1 MNLELEIG
9 FSSRAETAGFA
20 FRQWRRRVGQR
31 LLRMTVAVAEAVAPE
46 RVKNRERLFAEL
58 SRDYAG
64 LIAGICLSFAHSEE
78 DFQDLR
84 QDTFLNIWNGLA
96 AFRRDSSLST
106 WIYRVTL
113 NTCVSSQRKKT
124 RREEVQM
131 DELYATLYENSPA
144 EEIERY
150 KLMYRL
156 IGMLSPLDKSIVLMW
171 IDGKSYDEISSVTGL
186 SRDSVASRLKRSKG
200 KLANFYNKIKND

>member
-1 MNLELEIG
+1 M
-9 FSSRAETAGFA
+9 AA
-20 FRQWRRRVGQR
+20 
-31 LLRMTVAVAEAVAPE
+31 AVAEAVVPE
-46 RVKNRERLFAEL
+46 RVKNRERMFAEL

-64 LIAGICLSFAHSEE
+64 LIAGICLSFARSEE

-131 DELYATLYENSPA
+131 DELYATLYEDSPA

-171 IDGKSYDEISSVTGL
+171 IDGKSYEEIRSVTGL
-186 SRDSVASRLKRSKG
+186 SRDSVASRLKRAKG
-200 KLANFYNKIKND
+200 KLAD

>member
-31 LLRMTVAVAEAVAPE
+31 LLRMAAVAEAVVPE
-46 RVKNRERLFAEL
+46 RVKNRERMFAEL

-64 LIAGICLSFAHSEE
+64 LIAGICLSFARSEE

-131 DELYATLYENSPA
+131 DELYATLYEDSPT

-171 IDGKSYDEISSVTGL
+171 IDGKSYEEIRSVTGL
-186 SRDSVASRLKRSKG
+186 SRDSVASRLKRAKG
-200 KLANFYNKIKND
+200 KLADFYNKVKND

>member
-31 LLRMTVAVAEAVAPE
+31 LLRMAETVAEAVVPE
-46 RVKNRERLFAEL
+46 RVKNREWLFAEL

-64 LIAGICLSFAHSEE
+64 LIAGICLSFARSEE

-131 DELYATLYENSPA
+131 DELYTTLYEDSPA

-150 KLMYRL
+150 KLMYTL

-171 IDGKSYDEISSVTGL
+171 IDSKSYDEISSVTGL
-186 SRDSVASRLKRSKG
+186 SRDSVASRLKRAKG
-200 KLANFYNKIKND
+200 KLANFYNKVKND

>member
-9 FSSRAETAGFA
+9 FSSRAETASFA

-31 LLRMTVAVAEAVAPE
+31 LLRMAETVAEAVVPE
-46 RVKNRERLFAEL
+46 RVKNRERMFAEL

-64 LIAGICLSFAHSEE
+64 LIAGICLSFARSEE

-96 AFRRDSSLST
+96 GFRRDSSLST

-113 NTCVSSQRKKT
+113 NTCVSSQRKKS
-124 RREEVQM
+124 RCEEVSLV
-131 DELYATLYENSPA
+131 ELYATLYEDSPA
-144 EEIERY
+144 EDIERY
-150 KLMYRL
+150 NLMYRL

-171 IDGKSYDEISSVTGL
+171 LDSKSYEEISSVTGL
-186 SRDSVASRLKRSKG
+186 SRDSVASRLKRAKG
-200 KLANFYNKIKND
+200 KLSDFYNNIKND